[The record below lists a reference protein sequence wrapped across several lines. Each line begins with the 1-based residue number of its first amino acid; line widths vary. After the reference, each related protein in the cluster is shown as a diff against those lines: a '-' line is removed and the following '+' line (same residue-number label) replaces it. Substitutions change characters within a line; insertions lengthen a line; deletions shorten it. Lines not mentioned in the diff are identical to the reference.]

1 MPRQD
6 GARQLFGE
14 AAGSYSHD
22 ASLVEAGAGLGP
34 GWGVVQ
40 RVRWGDRQLVCGLG
54 YNKAA
59 AAAGWQGD

>member
-34 GWGVVQ
+34 GWGVIQ
-40 RVRWGDRQLVCGLG
+40 RVRVGDRQLVCGLG
-54 YNKAA
+54 
-59 AAAGWQGD
+59 